1 MALTDDGVGSSLPE
15 WSAQRVLFYA
25 GILTM
30 LTFWLAAVLG
40 LMMAVLWSRAY
51 TLTCTA
57 IPPPLEAPAN
67 CTQLAAQASEAATI
81 ALLGGVAGFV
91 GLVLAILGA
100 RGLRREP
107 SRAARTLRF

>member
-1 MALTDDGVGSSLPE
+1 MPE

-30 LTFWLAAVLG
+30 LTFWLAAVIG

-57 IPPPLEAPAN
+57 IPPPLGPPAN
-67 CTQLAAQASEAATI
+67 CARLAAQASEAATVAI
-81 ALLGGVAGFV
+81 LGGVAGFV
-91 GLVLAILGA
+91 GMVLAILGA

-107 SRAARTLRF
+107 SRASRKLRF